1 MLVSVFAHSVYH
13 DGCVLFRKGGAILAI
28 GSDVTYSFRYTYILI
43 YLYTY
48 ILIYS
53 IHATGICIYEGN
65 RGIKSKGR
73 QR

>member
-53 IHATGICIYEGN
+53 IHTTGICIYEGN
-65 RGIKSKGR
+65 RGIKSKGW
-73 QR
+73 

>member
-48 ILIYS
+48 ILIYLYTY
-53 IHATGICIYEGN
+53 ILNTCY
-65 RGIKSKGR
+65 RDLYL
-73 QR
+73 